1 MKCQSLITLL
11 LALGLL
17 VSAGVGAQPK
27 EKVLRGFD
35 GGVTLCGFGRD
46 LQMPV
51 GPRVYFGVLFYR

>member
-35 GGVTLCGFGRD
+35 GGMMLHAGY
-46 LQMPV
+46 LV
-51 GPRVYFGVLFYR
+51 GLRVYFGVLFYR